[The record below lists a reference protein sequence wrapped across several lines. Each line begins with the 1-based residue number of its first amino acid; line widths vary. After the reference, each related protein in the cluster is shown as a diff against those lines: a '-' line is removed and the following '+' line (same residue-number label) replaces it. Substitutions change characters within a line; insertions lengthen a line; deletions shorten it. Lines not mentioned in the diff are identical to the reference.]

1 MPLMTISPTRPG
13 PGGALDRLAAARPDV
28 PFIAPLLVYLALL
41 SLVYAVPPT
50 WQPAVIGLRG
60 LATLAVFWLL
70 RHHLPP
76 LGRPHWPIAIL
87 GGAVF
92 AWGWVVGQHLLEQ
105 WGWGGRLPLMPGEKT
120 LADPRDE
127 LGAAHLFWATWSLRL
142 IVACTAVP
150 IAEELFWRGFLLRA
164 LINWHD
170 FDRVPL
176 GTFTWFSFLGTS
188 LISTL
193 QHPDNW
199 GVSILCWM
207 AFNAVFYWTRSLL
220 CLILLHGFTNLVLYL
235 VVLRVADWSFW

>member
-1 MPLMTISPTRPG
+1 MPPVTIPTPRPRLEG
-13 PGGALDRLAAARPDV
+13 TLNRLATARPDV
-28 PFIAPLLVYLALL
+28 PLIAPLLVYLALL
-41 SLVYAVPPT
+41 GLVYTVPPT
-50 WQPAVIGLRG
+50 WQPAVIALRG
-60 LATLAVFWLL
+60 VATLAVFWVL
-70 RHHLPP
+70 RRYLPP
-76 LGRPHWPIAIL
+76 LGRPYWAVAIV
-87 GGAVF
+87 GGAFV
-92 AWGWVVGQHLLEQ
+92 AWGWVIGQHLLEQ
-105 WGWGGRLPLMPGEKT
+105 WGWGERLALMPGGKT

-127 LGAAHLFWATWSLRL
+127 LGAGHLFWTTWWLRM

-150 IAEELFWRGFLLRA
+150 VAEELFWRGFLLRA

-176 GTFTWFSFLGTS
+176 GTFTWLSFLGTS

-235 VVLRVADWSFW
+235 IVLRVGDWAFW